1 MATTKRDYYEI
12 LDLPRNATAEDIR
25 KAYRRLAFQHHP
37 DRNQD
42 AGAAERFKE
51 VKEAY
56 EILSDNEKR
65 AMYDRFG
72 HAAAGAGA
80 SNFGGAG
87 FSGFGIEDIFETFFG
102 TAQNGRQRRRAR
114 PGDDL
119 RVDMQISFEEALFGT
134 VKEVVIQKRDLCN
147 TCTGTGLEPGSQP
160 EPCPKCNGTGEIR
173 RVHQSIFGQMVNV
186 SMCDRCNGEGSYIA
200 NPCHTCQGRRTIKTT
215 KTLEIK
221 VPAGVDENAQLRL
234 SGEGEPGDP
243 GAPNGNLY
251 VVLHVLAHRHFRRQG
266 TELLLDVNINMAQA
280 VLGDEVEIPTLERP
294 NADDEPQVVN
304 VPIKIQPGTQ
314 FGETIRLRGK
324 GVPMLQQAG
333 RGDLLVRLKI
343 ETPTKL
349 NEEQKKLFRQLAAT
363 FDGGVAPEENKGF
376 FDKVKDA
383 FGV

>member
-1 MATTKRDYYEI
+1 
-12 LDLPRNATAEDIR
+12 
-25 KAYRRLAFQHHP
+25 
-37 DRNQD
+37 
-42 AGAAERFKE
+42 
-51 VKEAY
+51 
-56 EILSDNEKR
+56 
-65 AMYDRFG
+65 
-72 HAAAGAGA
+72 
-80 SNFGGAG
+80 
-87 FSGFGIEDIFETFFG
+87 
-102 TAQNGRQRRRAR
+102 
-114 PGDDL
+114 
-119 RVDMQISFEEALFGT
+119 
-134 VKEVVIQKRDLCN
+134 
-147 TCTGTGLEPGSQP
+147 
-160 EPCPKCNGTGEIR
+160 
-173 RVHQSIFGQMVNV
+173 
-186 SMCDRCNGEGSYIA
+186 
-200 NPCHTCQGRRTIKTT
+200 
-215 KTLEIK
+215 
-221 VPAGVDENAQLRL
+221 VDENAQLRL

-266 TELLLDVNINMAQA
+266 TELLLDININMAQA

-333 RGDLLVRLKI
+333 RGDMLVRLKI

-349 NEEQKKLFRQLAAT
+349 NDEQKKLFRQLAST

>member
-1 MATTKRDYYEI
+1 MATTKRDYYEV
-12 LDLPRNATAEDIR
+12 LNVPRGATAEDIR

-42 AGAAERFKE
+42 DDAAERFRE

-72 HAAAGAGA
+72 HAATAQGAG
-80 SNFGGAG
+80 NYGAG

-102 TAQNGRQRRRAR
+102 SSGAGRQRRRAR

-119 RVDMQISFEEALFGT
+119 RVDMQISFEEAVFGT
-134 VKEVVIQKRDLCN
+134 AKEVVIQKRDLCT
-147 TCTGTGLEPGSQP
+147 TCTGSGLEPGSKP
-160 EPCPKCNGTGEIR
+160 EQCPKCNGSGEIR

-186 SMCDRCNGEGSYIA
+186 SVCDRCNGEGSYIA
-200 NPCHTCQGRRTIKTT
+200 HPCHTCQGRRMIKTT

-221 VPAGVDENAQLRL
+221 VPAGVDEGAQLRL
-234 SGEGEPGDP
+234 SGEGEPGEP

-266 TELLLDVNINMAQA
+266 TEILLDVNINMAQA
-280 VLGDEVEIPTLERP
+280 VLGDEVEVPTLE
-294 NADDEPQVVN
+294 EPVS
-304 VPIKIQPGTQ
+304 IKIQPGTQ

-324 GVPMLQQAG
+324 GVPILQQAG
-333 RGDLLVRLKI
+333 RGDMMVRLKI

-349 NEEQKKLFRQLAAT
+349 NDEQKKLFKQLANT
-363 FDGGVAPEENKGF
+363 FEGGVAPEENKGF